1 MTDFSRRN
9 FFKTATLPV
18 GGLAGLA
25 AIGTTTAAPAPAPAT
40 AVSTDPAA
48 LRWLDGAAPELM
60 LGATLGLPWP
70 NGQHKKGQAFHAVDA
85 AGRPL
90 PLQTWPLAYWPDGSL
105 KWTAHALPAGL
116 DASAAPSI
124 RAGKGAAAAGARVS
138 VKEQADFI
146 EVDTGVIRCKLPRQG
161 ARLIHSIERDG
172 REVLGSCT
180 LVAQTDDQPDA
191 EAGGAVTQ
199 THFQS
204 RITQVTV
211 EQTGPVRAVVKI
223 AGQHR
228 SAAGREWLAFSVR
241 LYFYAGAES
250 LRVMHSFV
258 FDGDDQTDFL
268 RGIGLRFDV
277 PLRDALYDRH
287 VRFAGEAGGEGMGLW
302 AEGVRNLT
310 GLRREPGAAVRE
322 AQLAG
327 RATPPLEQWGA
338 QVRKLQHRIPAWG
351 DYTLSQLSAD
361 GFQIK
366 KRTKAGHGWIP
377 AAFGKRA
384 PGSGYIGGAT
394 GGVAFG
400 LRDFWQRHPT
410 QLDIRNA
417 HTDAAQVTLWMH
429 SPEAPAMDLRFYHDG
444 LGMETHEQELEGLE
458 VTYEDYEKGFG
469 SPVGIARSS
478 EITLWA
484 LAATPTRERLVLMAA
499 AVQTPPQL
507 AAAPARYLQA
517 GVFGKLWSLPD
528 RSTPTRVKI
537 EDRLDFLFGFYA
549 KEVEQR
555 HWYGFWDYGDI
566 RHTYDADRHEWRYD
580 VGGYAWDNSELSPDL
595 WLWYAYLRSGRADIF
610 RFAEA
615 MVRHTSEVDIYHA
628 GRFQGLGTRH
638 NVQHWGCSAKQARIS
653 TSAYRRFY
661 YYLTADERVGDI
673 MREVLDVD
681 RKLEAVD
688 PIRKIANRALKG
700 DWPSRLGFGTD
711 WCSLVA
717 NWMTEWE
724 RTGHKRWRDKI
735 LRGMKGI
742 AALPHGFFSA
752 SPAGYEPEGANEGAL
767 HNINGNAVFAS
778 HLNAVFGAVEI
789 LAELVELIDVPE
801 FKQAWLQY
809 CDLYNAPR
817 EQQVQVLGAAHGGS
831 PVLSVGHS
839 RLTAY
844 AARQRQDPALARRAW
859 QEFLSD
865 KRFGG
870 QPLKTQR
877 VAGPLALNP
886 VDEAPWISTNDTAQW
901 GLAAIQNLALVGDQ
915 LKD

>member
-1 MTDFSRRN
+1 MTDFSRRH
-9 FFKTATLPV
+9 FFKTATLPLAASA
-18 GGLAGLA
+18 GLAG
-25 AIGTTTAAPAPAPAT
+25 TTAAAAPAAT
-40 AVSTDPAA
+40 AHSAADPQS
-48 LRWLDGAAPELM
+48 LRWLDGAAPALM
-60 LGATLGLPWP
+60 LGTTLGLPWP
-70 NGQHKKGQAFHAVDA
+70 RGEQRKDQAFHAVDA
-85 AGRPL
+85 QGRPV

-105 KWTAHALPAGL
+105 KWTAHAFPAGL
-116 DASAAPSI
+116 DLGTAPSV
-124 RAGKGAAAAGARVS
+124 RTGQGAATAGTRVS
-138 VKEQADFI
+138 VQDLADAVV
-146 EVDTGVIRCKLPRQG
+146 VDTGVIRCRLPRQG
-161 ARLIHSIERDG
+161 ERLIQHIERDG
-172 REVLGSCT
+172 RIVMGGCT
-180 LVAQTDDQPDA
+180 LVAQADDKPDA
-191 EAGGAVTQ
+191 ESGPVTQ
-199 THFQS
+199 TAFQS
-204 RITQVTV
+204 RMTKLSV
-211 EQTGPVRAVVKI
+211 EQSGPVRATIKLE
-223 AGQHR
+223 GLHR
-228 SAAGREWLAFSVR
+228 SAAGREWLPFTVR
-241 LYFYAGAES
+241 FYFYAGAES
-250 LRVMHSFV
+250 VRVMHSFV
-258 FDGDDQTDFL
+258 FDGDDQQDFL

-277 PLRDALYDRH
+277 PLRDAPYDRH
-287 VRFAGEAGGEGMGLW
+287 VRFAGEAGGLW

-338 QVRKLQHRIPAWG
+338 QVRQLHHRIPTWG

-394 GGVAFG
+394 GGVVFG

-417 HTDAAQVTLWMH
+417 HTDAAQVTVWMH
-429 SPEAPAMDLRFYHDG
+429 APEAPAMDLRFYHDG

-469 SPVGIARSS
+469 TPVGIARSS

-484 LAATPTRERLVLMAA
+484 LAATPTRERLVQMAA

-507 AAAPARYLQA
+507 AAAPARYLNA

-528 RSTPTRVKI
+528 RSTPTRQKI
-537 EDRLDFLFGFYA
+537 EDRLDFLFAFYA

-615 MVRHTSEVDIYHA
+615 MVRHTADVDIYHA
-628 GRFQGLGTRH
+628 GRFKGLGTRH

-653 TSAYRRFY
+653 TSANRRFY
-661 YYLTADERVGDI
+661 YYLTADERIGDV

-681 RKLEAVD
+681 QKLDEVD
-688 PIRKIANRALKG
+688 PVRKIAGRVDKG
-700 DWPSRLGFGTD
+700 PWPARIGFGTD
-711 WCSLVA
+711 WGSLVA
-717 NWMTEWE
+717 NFMTEWE
-724 RTGHKRWRDKI
+724 RTGDVRWRNKL
-735 LRGMKGI
+735 LRGMQGI
-742 AALPHGFFSA
+742 AAMPHGFFTGSG
-752 SPAGYEPEGANEGAL
+752 GYEPTGPNEGAL
-767 HNINGNAVFAS
+767 HNVSGDKISAS
-778 HLNAVFGAVEI
+778 HLSAVFGGMEMMT
-789 LAELVELIDVPE
+789 ELVELIDVPA

-809 CDLYNAPR
+809 CELYNAPR
-817 EQQVQVLGAAHGGS
+817 EQQVKALGAPHGGS
-831 PVLSVGHS
+831 PVLTVGHS

-844 AARQRQDPALARRAW
+844 AAAQRQDAALAQRAW
-859 QEFLSD
+859 KEFLGD
-865 KRFGG
+865 RRFGA
-870 QPLKTQR
+870 QPLKTTR
-877 VAGPLALNP
+877 IAGPQVLNP
-886 VDEAPWISTNDTAQW
+886 VEEAAWISTNDAAQW
-901 GLAAIQNLALVGDQ
+901 GLAAIQNLALVGEH

>member
-9 FFKTATLPV
+9 FFKTATLP
-18 GGLAGLA
+18 LAGTAVLA
-25 AIGTTTAAPAPAPAT
+25 GTTAATAAPAPAA
-40 AVSTDPAA
+40 PAA
-48 LRWLDGAAPELM
+48 VDPGTLRWLDGAAPELM

-70 NGQHKKGQAFHAVDA
+70 RGEQGKGQVFHAVDDQ
-85 AGRPL
+85 GRPL

-105 KWTAHALPAGL
+105 KWTAHALPAGV
-116 DASAAPSI
+116 AVGAAPRI
-124 RAGKGAAAAGARVS
+124 RPGKGLAAAGAQVS

-146 EVDTGVIRCKLPRQG
+146 EVDTGVIRCRLPRQG
-161 ARLIHSIERDG
+161 EQLIQGIERDG
-172 REVLGSCT
+172 RSVMGGCT
-180 LVAQTDDQPDA
+180 LIAQTDDKPDA
-191 EAGGAVTQ
+191 EQGPVTQ
-199 THFQS
+199 TAFQS
-204 RITQVTV
+204 RIAKLSV
-211 EQTGPVRAVVKI
+211 EQSGPVRAVVKVD
-223 AGQHR
+223 GQHR
-228 SAAGREWLAFSVR
+228 SAAGREWLPFSVR
-241 LYFYAGAES
+241 FYFYAGAES
-250 LRVMHSFV
+250 VRVMHSFV
-258 FDGDDQTDFL
+258 FDGDDQKDFL

-277 PLRDALYDRH
+277 PLRDAPYDRH
-287 VRFAGEAGGEGMGLW
+287 VRFAGEAGGLW

-327 RATPPLEQWGA
+327 RATPPLDQWGA
-338 QVRKLQHRIPAWG
+338 QVRKLHHRIPSWG

-361 GFQIK
+361 GFQIR
-366 KRTKAGHGWIP
+366 KRTQAGHGWIP

-429 SPEAPAMDLRFYHDG
+429 APDAPAMDLRFYHDG
-444 LGMETHEQELEGLE
+444 LGQETHEQELEGLE

-469 SPVGIARSS
+469 TPVGIARSS

-484 LAATPTRERLVLMAA
+484 LAATPSRERLVQMAA

-537 EDRLDFLFGFYA
+537 EDRLDFLFAFYA

-615 MVRHTSEVDIYHA
+615 MVRHTAEVDIYHA
-628 GRFQGLGTRH
+628 GRFAGLGTRH

-653 TSAYRRFY
+653 TSANRRFY
-661 YYLTADERVGDI
+661 YYLTADERIGDV

-681 RKLEAVD
+681 QKLDEVD
-688 PIRKIANRALKG
+688 PVRKIAGRVDKG
-700 DWPSRLGFGTD
+700 PWPARIGFGTD
-711 WCSLVA
+711 WGSLVA
-717 NWMTEWE
+717 NFMTEWE
-724 RTGHKRWRDKI
+724 RTGDERWRNKL

-742 AALPHGFFSA
+742 AAMPHGFFTGSG
-752 SPAGYEPEGANEGAL
+752 GYEPTGPNEGAL
-767 HNINGNAVFAS
+767 HNVSGDKISAS
-778 HLNAVFGAVEI
+778 HLSAVFGGMEMM
-789 LAELVELIDVPE
+789 AELVQLIDVPE

-817 EQQVQVLGAAHGGS
+817 EQQVKALGAPHGGS
-831 PVLSVGHS
+831 AVLAVGHS

-844 AARQRQDPALARRAW
+844 AAAQRQDAALAQRAW
-859 QEFLSD
+859 KEFLGD
-865 KRFGG
+865 RRFGAM
-870 QPLKTQR
+870 PLKTTR
-877 VAGPLALNP
+877 ITGPLVLNP
-886 VDEAPWISTNDTAQW
+886 VEEAAWISTNDTAQW
-901 GLAAIQNLALVGDQ
+901 GLAAIQNLALVGEH

>member
-1 MTDFSRRN
+1 MTDFSRRH
-9 FFKTATLPV
+9 FFKTAALPV
-18 GGLAGLA
+18 GGLGAMSSLA
-25 AIGTTTAAPAPAPAT
+25 TAAATSVSTPAPTLPADT
-40 AVSTDPAA
+40 EA
-48 LRWLDGAAPELM
+48 LRWLDGTAPTLP

-70 NGQHKKGQAFHAVDA
+70 RGTHKKGESFHAVDA
-85 AGRPL
+85 QGRAL
-90 PLQTWPLAYWPDGSL
+90 PLQSWPLAYWPDGSL
-105 KWTAHALPAGL
+105 KWTAHALPAGV
-116 DASAAPSI
+116 DASAAPRV
-124 RAGKGAAAAGARVS
+124 RAGKGAEATTSAAVA
-138 VKEQADFI
+138 VKETADAV

-161 ARLIHSIERDG
+161 AALIHSIVRDG
-172 REVLGSCT
+172 REVLGACT
-180 LVAQTDDQPDA
+180 LVAQTDDKPDP
-191 EAGGAVTQ
+191 EQGPVTQ
-199 THFQS
+199 TRFDS
-204 RITQVTV
+204 RISKLTV
-211 EQTGPVRAVVKI
+211 EQTGPVRAVVKVD
-223 AGQHR
+223 GQHR
-228 SAAGREWLAFSVR
+228 SAAGREWLPFSVR
-241 LYFYAGAES
+241 FYFYAGAES
-250 LRVMHSFV
+250 VRVMHTFV
-258 FDGDDQTDFL
+258 FDGDDQKDFL

-277 PLRDALYDRH
+277 PLRDELVDRH
-287 VRFAGEAGGEGMGLW
+287 VRFAGEAGGLW

-327 RATPPLEQWGA
+327 RATPPREQWGA

-361 GFQIK
+361 GFQIR
-366 KRTKAGHGWIP
+366 KRTKPGHGWIP
-377 AAFGKRA
+377 AAFGQRA
-384 PGSGYIGGAT
+384 PGSGYIGGSG

-469 SPVGIARSS
+469 TPVGIARSS

-484 LAATPTRERLVLMAA
+484 LAATPTRERLVQMAA

-507 AAAPARYLQA
+507 AAHPARYLQA

-528 RSTPTRVKI
+528 RSTPTRQKI
-537 EDRLDFLFGFYA
+537 EDRLDFLFAFYA

-580 VGGYAWDNSELSPDL
+580 VGGYAWDNSELSPDI

-615 MVRHTSEVDIYHA
+615 MVRHTAEVDIYHA
-628 GRFQGLGTRH
+628 GRFKGLGTRH

-653 TSAYRRFY
+653 TSANRRFY
-661 YYLTADERVGDI
+661 YYLTGDERIGDV

-681 RKLEAVD
+681 QKLDEVD
-688 PIRKIANRALKG
+688 PVRKIAGRVDKG
-700 DWPSRLGFGTD
+700 PWPARIGFGTD
-711 WCSLVA
+711 WGALVA
-717 NWMTEWE
+717 NFMTEWE
-724 RTGHKRWRDKI
+724 RTGDKRWRDKL
-735 LRGMKGI
+735 LRGMQGI
-742 AALPHGFFSA
+742 AAMPHGFFTGSG
-752 SPAGYEPEGANEGAL
+752 GYEPTGKNEGAF
-767 HNINGNAVFAS
+767 HNVSGNAVSAS
-778 HLNAVFGAVEI
+778 HLSAVFGGMEMMT
-789 LAELVELIDVPE
+789 ELVELIDLPA
-801 FKQAWLQY
+801 FKQAWLRY
-809 CDLYNAPR
+809 CELYNAPKD
-817 EQQVQVLGAAHGGS
+817 QQVQALGAPHGGS

-839 RLTAY
+839 RLSAW
-844 AARQRQDPALARRAW
+844 AAAQKQDPALAQRAW
-859 QEFLSD
+859 KEVLGDQ
-865 KRFGG
+865 RFGA
-870 QPLKTQR
+870 QPLKTTR
-877 VAGPLALNP
+877 VAGPLVLNP

-901 GLAAIQNLALVGDQ
+901 GLAAIQNLALVGEH

>member
-1 MTDFSRRN
+1 MTDFSRRH
-9 FFKTATLPV
+9 FFKTAALP
-18 GGLAGLA
+18 LAGTAALA
-25 AIGTTTAAPAPAPAT
+25 GTTSAAAPGATPAL
-40 AVSTDPAA
+40 PAA
-48 LRWLDGAAPELM
+48 ADSHMLRWLDGAAPELM

-70 NGQHKKGQAFHAVDA
+70 RGQQTKGQAFHALDS
-85 AGRPL
+85 AGKPL

-105 KWTAHALPAGL
+105 KWTAHALPAGIT
-116 DASAAPSI
+116 AGAAPSI
-124 RAGKGAAAAGARVS
+124 RPGAGVTTAGPTVS
-138 VKEQADFI
+138 VKELPDFV
-146 EVDTGVIRCKLPRQG
+146 EVDTGVIRCQLPRQG
-161 ARLIHSIERDG
+161 DQLIQRVERDG
-172 REVLGSCT
+172 QVIMGGCKLI
-180 LVAQTDDQPDA
+180 AQTDDKPDA
-191 EAGGAVTQ
+191 GQGPVTQ
-199 THFQS
+199 TEFQS
-204 RITQVTV
+204 RIAKLSV
-211 EQTGPVRAVVKI
+211 EQNGSVRAVVKVD
-223 AGQHR
+223 GHHR
-228 SAAGREWLAFSVR
+228 SGSGRQWLPFSVR
-241 LYFYAGAES
+241 FYFYAGADS
-250 LRVMHSFV
+250 LRIMHSFV
-258 FDGDDQTDFL
+258 FDGDENRDYL

-277 PLRDALYDRH
+277 PLRDTLYDRH
-287 VRFAGEAGGEGMGLW
+287 VRFAGEAGGLW

-327 RATPPLEQWGA
+327 RATPPLAQWGT
-338 QVRKLQHRIPAWG
+338 QVRQLQHRIPAWG

-366 KRTKAGHGWIP
+366 KRTKPGHGWIP

-469 SPVGIARSS
+469 TPVGIARSS

-484 LAATPTRERLVLMAA
+484 LAATPTRERLVQMAA

-507 AAAPARYLQA
+507 AASPARYLQA
-517 GVFGKLWSLPD
+517 GVFGSLWSLPD
-528 RSTPTRVKI
+528 RSTPARRKI
-537 EDRLDFLFGFYA
+537 EDRLDFAFGFYA
-549 KEVEQR
+549 REVEQR

-615 MVRHTSEVDIYHA
+615 MVRHTAEVDIYHA
-628 GRFQGLGTRH
+628 GRFKGLGTRH

-653 TSAYRRFY
+653 TSANRRFY
-661 YYLTADERVGDI
+661 YYLTADERIGDV

-681 RKLEAVD
+681 QKLDEVD
-688 PIRKIANRALKG
+688 PVRKIAGRVDKG
-700 DWPSRLGFGTD
+700 PWPARIGFGTD
-711 WCSLVA
+711 WGSLVA
-717 NWMTEWE
+717 NFMTEWE
-724 RTGHKRWRDKI
+724 RTGDVRWRNKL
-735 LRGMKGI
+735 LRGMRGI
-742 AALPHGFFSA
+742 AAMPHGFFTGSG
-752 SPAGYEPEGANEGAL
+752 GYEPTGPNEGAL
-767 HNINGNAVFAS
+767 HNVSGDKISAS
-778 HLNAVFGAVEI
+778 HLSAVFGGMEMMT
-789 LAELVELIDVPE
+789 ELVELIDVPA
-801 FKQAWLQY
+801 FKQAWVQY

-817 EQQVQVLGAAHGGS
+817 DQQVKALGAPHGGS
-831 PVLSVGHS
+831 PVLTVGHS

-844 AARQRQDPALARRAW
+844 AAAQRRDAALAQRAW
-859 QEFLSD
+859 KEFLAD
-865 KRFGG
+865 ERFGAK
-870 QPLKTQR
+870 PLTTTR
-877 VAGPLALNP
+877 IAGPLVLNP
-886 VDEAPWISTNDTAQW
+886 VDEAAWISTNDTAQW
-901 GLAAIQNLALVGDQ
+901 GLAAIQNLALVGEH